1 MTLEELQKYPN
12 VLDALRVYYSNK
24 LEESIDN
31 TSDATE
37 EFKQMVREHGATHI
51 DSTIVAVSESNPAS
65 LFYFFDEHDIIIE
78 MTFMPEL
85 PMTGQ
90 FVPIINGE
98 MGGTTSSRRKDSEK
112 FAVDIAIDLLEEQ
125 LTKSVSDKENG

>member
-1 MTLEELQKYPN
+1 MTLEELEKFPN
-12 VLDALRVYYSNK
+12 TLDALRNYYKDK
-24 LEESIDN
+24 LESSIDE
-31 TSDATE
+31 TADVPDD
-37 EFKQMVREHGATHI
+37 FKEMVRMHGITHV
-51 DSTIVAVSESNPAS
+51 DDTIVAVTESNPAS

-112 FAVDIAIDLLEEQ
+112 FAVDIAIDLLEEK
-125 LTKSVSDKENG
+125 LTKSVSSKENS